1 MVIIKAQLAFIM
13 KNNNFQL
20 FTYFFFCVLFFAL
33 RQNERLLPEAT
44 LHPFTFLHLLGF
56 LTLFL

>member
-1 MVIIKAQLAFIM
+1 MVIIKAIISFYYE
-13 KNNNFQL
+13 NNNFQL

-56 LTLFL
+56 FTLFL